1 MKSKVLIVD
10 DEPSISRSLTRV
22 LEDRGYAVQT
32 AATGREGI
40 ARVEDWRPNVILLD
54 LKLPDADG
62 LELLPRMRHI
72 ESGAQVIVLT
82 AYADT
87 KAAVLAIKR
96 GAADFLRK
104 PYDMDEVVL
113 AVETAR
119 KASARDSHL
128 AGYRRRERG
137 RYASEQ
143 LIGECPAV
151 RRTLDLVRRIARS
164 DATSVLILGES
175 GSGKELVARAVH
187 FESDRRRAPFMEL
200 NCSALQ
206 ETLLENEL
214 FGHERGAYTGA
225 THLKRGLVE
234 LSDGGTL
241 FLDEIGDLPAS
252 TQAKLLRFIE
262 HRTFKRVGGNVD
274 ISVDI
279 RIVTATNV
287 DLEAAV
293 RLGQFR
299 EDLFWRLQVVRVE
312 LPPLRERGDDVNI
325 LADHFLH
332 LFSTKFKKGFKGVSP
347 EVQELFLSYRWP
359 GNVREIRNL
368 LERIVLLEDGERLE
382 PFHLPSEFLGR
393 TRTGAPRSEKES
405 ESKLFA
411 LRSLEEVEEEHILR
425 VLAHCQGNKSQAAR
439 VLGLSRQ
446 GLLDRLKRTSL
457 LEKMPAFLACQDR

>member
-1 MKSKVLIVD
+1 VKTKVLIVD

-22 LEDRGYAVQT
+22 LEDRGYAVQ
-32 AATGREGI
+32 AASTGQDGL
-40 ARVEDWRPNVILLD
+40 AQVEQWRPSVILLD

-62 LELLPRMRHI
+62 LDLLPRIRHV
-72 ESGAQVIVLT
+72 ESGAQIIVLT

-87 KAAVLAIKR
+87 KAAVIAMKR

-113 AVETAR
+113 AVETAQ
-119 KASARDSHL
+119 KASARDIHL

-137 RYASEQ
+137 RYDAEQ
-143 LIGECPAV
+143 IIGECPEM
-151 RRTLDLVRRIARS
+151 REMLDLVHRIARS

-241 FLDEIGDLPAS
+241 FLDEIGDMPAS

-262 HRTFKRVGGNVD
+262 HRTFKRVGGTVD
-274 ISVDI
+274 ISVNI
-279 RIVTATNV
+279 RIVAATNV

-293 RLGQFR
+293 RVGHFR
-299 EDLFWRLQVVRVE
+299 EDLFWRLQVVRVQI
-312 LPPLRERGDDVNI
+312 PPLRDRNDDVNL

-332 LFSTKFKKGFKGVSP
+332 SFSSKFKKSFRYVSP
-347 EVQELFLSYRWP
+347 EVHELFLGYRWP
-359 GNVREIRNL
+359 GNVRELRNL
-368 LERIVLLEDGERLE
+368 LERIVLLEDGDSLE
-382 PFHLPSEFLGR
+382 PRHLPSEFLGR
-393 TRTGAPRSEKES
+393 TRDSARADSHGPHPQGSP
-405 ESKLFA
+405 
-411 LRSLEEVEEEHILR
+411 LRTLQDIEEEHILR
-425 VLAHCQGNKSQAAR
+425 VLVHCQGNKSQAAR

-446 GLLDRLKRTSL
+446 GLLDRIKRTSL
-457 LEKMPAFLACQDR
+457 LEKLPDFLACQDS